1 MDDSQ
6 DIVYL
11 ETRVHRWK
19 GRWRAMDRVPR
30 MGIVATIFGTIG
42 LLTSFV
48 LKFIPFLSIP
58 FSLVG
63 LLLGAVAFL
72 IGFYQNRRRDGFW
85 FPLAGLIL
93 SLLGLAIGIANW
105 SGYVTD
111 QEQKQREAMLAAE
124 AELKAQL
131 TGRWLKEE
139 GDGQQSLEITEAGSL
154 LWSDGSGSGE
164 GTVEE
169 TIARYKFK
177 NSLLVISFG
186 ADDGGTA
193 TMVRYNV
200 DLTQENQL
208 LLSDRRLEAGN
219 LATDMG
225 GRWKRVGPP
234 RKLTAAE
241 QEIADYEA
249 KRDRFRQQYEQL
261 STTLQEFQT
270 EREELLVRLEP
281 YSNGQERDERWTVW
295 AQDLNTVVTQI
306 RTLEGRLPQ
315 LDQAIVVLE
324 SAIASLKRQSQL
336 DQAGLDNEQLEDLLL
351 TTERLEEELRSLEV
365 DESVEELVLDRVV
378 EEEQK
383 KKSAGDE

>member
-6 DIVYL
+6 EIVYL
-11 ETRVHRWK
+11 ETRVDRWK

-30 MGIVATIFGTIG
+30 MGIVSTIFGAIG
-42 LLTSFV
+42 LVTSFV
-48 LKFIPFLSIP
+48 LKFIPLLSIP

-63 LLLGAVAFL
+63 LLIGAVAFL

-85 FPLAGLIL
+85 FPLTGLIL
-93 SLLGLAIGIANW
+93 SLAGLAIGLANW
-105 SGYVTD
+105 NSYVKN
-111 QEQKQREAMLAAE
+111 QEQKEREAVLAAE
-124 AELKAQL
+124 AELRSQL
-131 TGRWLKEE
+131 VGRWLKVE
-139 GDGQQSLEITEAGSL
+139 GSGQHSLEVTEAGSL
-154 LWSDGSGSGE
+154 LWSDGSGNGE

-177 NSLLVISFG
+177 NALLVISFPAG
-186 ADDGGTA
+186 DGGTV

-208 LLSDRRLEAGN
+208 LLSNRRLESGT
-219 LATDMG
+219 LATDMS

-241 QEIADYEA
+241 QDIADFEA

-261 STTLQEFQT
+261 SDTLQEFQA
-270 EREELLVRLEP
+270 EREVLLERLEP
-281 YSNGQERDERWTVW
+281 YSNGQERDDRWTVW
-295 AQDLNTVVTQI
+295 AQDLNTVATQI
-306 RTLEGRLPQ
+306 GLVEGRLPQ

-336 DQAGLDNEQLEDLLL
+336 DRAGLDNEQLEDLLL
-351 TTERLEEELRSLEV
+351 TTERLEDELRSLEV
-365 DESVEELVLDRVV
+365 DESVEELVLDRVI
-378 EEEQK
+378 EEER
-383 KKSAGDE
+383 KKSSGNGG